1 MFLIAVE
8 VEYTLNEVLE
18 KHGGVPLQQQVSKAK
33 LPKAAKERRKETH
46 LVLSLYG
53 YTKNLANQKSTE
65 SETHPTNS
73 LIGFKRVRNAACF
86 VRPAQYFISKLRA
99 A

>member
-33 LPKAAKERRKETH
+33 LPKAGNVRLWIHQSADESKEETALPFHIFFLYKDKESAFH
-46 LVLSLYG
+46 M
-53 YTKNLANQKSTE
+53 NFN
-65 SETHPTNS
+65 
-73 LIGFKRVRNAACF
+73 I
-86 VRPAQYFISKLRA
+86 
-99 A
+99 

>member
-46 LVLSLYG
+46 LVLTNTLWIHEELSQ
-53 YTKNLANQKSTE
+53 TKKAQHLKHIQQTASSAPRE
-65 SETHPTNS
+65 PGMLLVLSVLLNS
-73 LIGFKRVRNAACF
+73 SF
-86 VRPAQYFISKLRA
+86 QS
-99 A
+99 

>member
-46 LVLSLYG
+46 LVLTITLRIHEELG
-53 YTKNLANQKSTE
+53 QTKKHS
-65 SETHPTNS
+65 
-73 LIGFKRVRNAACF
+73 I
-86 VRPAQYFISKLRA
+86 
-99 A
+99 